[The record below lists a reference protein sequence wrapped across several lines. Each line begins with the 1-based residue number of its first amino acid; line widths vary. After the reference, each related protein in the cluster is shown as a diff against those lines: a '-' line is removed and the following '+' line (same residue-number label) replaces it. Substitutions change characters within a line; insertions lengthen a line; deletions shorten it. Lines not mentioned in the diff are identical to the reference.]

1 MLLDAV
7 FPGPDITYRA
17 TVEPWVGL
25 PLYPPSGAVRQ
36 RGGKTT
42 VYASWNGATRV
53 VTWRVLAGSTSHNLV
68 LATTA
73 LKVGFETAIAVPS
86 GYRAFRVQA
95 LDAHGRAIGAS
106 APFAVSG

>member
-73 LKVGFETAIAVPS
+73 LKSASKPRSRFRRGIALSGCRLLTRTA
-86 GYRAFRVQA
+86 
-95 LDAHGRAIGAS
+95 GR
-106 APFAVSG
+106 